1 MGTAG
6 AGSSKTLPQFF
17 NIMPTTL
24 QSPPMAKLLPSK
36 SVLIDQIPTALQELW
51 QTSANA
57 LRANSF
63 GLVIYE
69 PAPIQQLL
77 TALGFY
83 DGPIDGING
92 PLTRDALAKSQQAY
106 DLQITGKA
114 NEVTFA
120 KLEEA
125 YMAASKQNITPT
137 AAEQN
142 YRAADAIAEAGPS
155 RIVTLCATN
164 STATE
169 LHAEVSA
176 YSPIQKRQQSQMLG
190 CEYVLFSGNAA
201 LLAENSHVVLDLL
214 IPDLPLYVWWK
225 GTPKVE
231 QKLFTGLAD
240 QATHVIVDSATFVDS
255 VVDFLLIPPL
265 FAKGWSIIDI
275 NWQRIAP
282 WQELTA
288 ATFDPPERRAAI
300 GEIDEVE
307 INFERGSSAQAWMYI
322 AWLAGRLGWEPK
334 SYQMV
339 GGDYQLR
346 QLEFMSIDGRL
357 VKVELA
363 SMPIAEVGDVV
374 GDLMG
379 IKLASSNPKANCNT
393 IICSETDG
401 CMRMESGGKA
411 QSGLVEQVNS
421 LADQNAEQLVA
432 ANFHRAN
439 RDWLYEETMIML
451 SKILALNAG

>member
-1 MGTAG
+1 
-6 AGSSKTLPQFF
+6 
-17 NIMPTTL
+17 MPTTL

-36 SVLIDQIPTALQELW
+36 SVAISEIPTALQELW
-51 QTSANA
+51 QNNSTA
-57 LRANSF
+57 LRANTFS
-63 GLVIYE
+63 LVVYE

-106 DLQITGKA
+106 DLKITGKA

-125 YMAASKQNITPT
+125 YLAASKQKIAPT

-164 STATE
+164 SLATE
-169 LHAEVSA
+169 LESQVSA
-176 YSPIQKRQQSQMLG
+176 YSPIKKRQQSEMLG
-190 CEYVLFSGNAA
+190 CEYVMFSGNAA
-201 LLAENSHVVLDLL
+201 LIEAHSAVILDVLL
-214 IPDLPLYVWWK
+214 PDLPLYVWWK

-231 QKLFTGLAD
+231 HELFKGLAN
-240 QATHVIVDSATFVDS
+240 QATHVLVDSATFVDS
-255 VVDFLLIPPL
+255 IVDFLLIPPL
-265 FAKGWSIIDI
+265 LAQGRSIIDI

-288 ATFDPPERRAAI
+288 ATFDPPERRNAI
-300 GEIDEVE
+300 NEIDEVE
-307 INFERGSSAQAWMYI
+307 INFERGSSAQAWMYL
-322 AWLAGRLGWEPK
+322 AWLAGRLGWEPQ
-334 SYQMV
+334 SYKMV

-346 QLEFMSIDGRL
+346 QLQFLSGDGRT
-357 VKVELA
+357 VNVELA
-363 SMPIAEVGDVV
+363 SMPIAEVGEVV

-379 IKLASSNPKANCNT
+379 IKLASSNPKANCTT
-393 IICSETDG
+393 ILCSETDG

-432 ANFHRAN
+432 ANFHRSN
-439 RDWLYEETMIML
+439 RDWLYGETMTVL
-451 SKILALNAG
+451 SKILSLNADG

>member
-1 MGTAG
+1 MVAAG
-6 AGSSKTLPQFF
+6 AEFKSTIFSKH
-17 NIMPTTL
+17 IMPTTL
-24 QSPPMAKLLPSK
+24 QSPPMAKLLSSK
-36 SVLIDQIPTALQELW
+36 NVAINEIPAALQELW
-51 QTSANA
+51 QVNANA
-57 LRANSF
+57 QRANTFSV
-63 GLVIYE
+63 VIYE

-106 DLQITGKA
+106 DLTITGKA
-114 NEVTFA
+114 NEVTFT

-125 YMAASKQNITPT
+125 YLAASKQNIAPT

-142 YRAADAIAEAGPS
+142 YRAADAIAESGPS

-164 STATE
+164 STASE
-169 LHAEVSA
+169 LEAQVSA
-176 YSPIQKRQQSQMLG
+176 YSPIKKREQSAMLG
-190 CEYVLFSGNAA
+190 CEYVMFSGNAA
-201 LLAENSHVVLDLL
+201 LLEANSQIVQDVLL
-214 IPDLPLYVWWK
+214 PDLPLYVWWK
-225 GTPKVE
+225 GTPKVDHA
-231 QKLFTGLAD
+231 LFSSLAD
-240 QATHVIVDSATFVDS
+240 RATHVLVDSATFVDS
-255 VVDFLLIPPL
+255 VMDFLSIPPL
-265 FAKGWSIIDI
+265 LTQGRSIIDI

-288 ATFDPPERRAAI
+288 ATFDPPERRNAI
-300 GEIDEVE
+300 NEIDLVEV
-307 INFERGSSAQAWMYI
+307 NFERGSSAQAWMYI
-322 AWLAGRLGWEPK
+322 AWLAGRLGWEPQ

-346 QLEFMSIDGRL
+346 QLQFLASDGRTI
-357 VKVELA
+357 KAELA
-363 SMPIAEVGDVV
+363 SMPIAEVGEVV

-379 IKLASSNPKANCNT
+379 IKLDSSDPKANCTT
-393 IICSETDG
+393 ILCSETAG

-432 ANFHRAN
+432 DNFHRSN
-439 RDWLYEETMIML
+439 RDWLYAETMTVL
-451 SKILALNAG
+451 SKILSLNAV